1 MYLTHVFVFLSQL
14 SPYPTEG
21 SLQNDLSTAVNWN
34 AYKKAILDQMVA
46 IKAQRKHFWHRNGV
60 AA

>member
-1 MYLTHVFVFLSQL
+1 MFVCLSQL